1 LIFNSITTSEII
13 KISQAFTPVIAVGL
27 QGGSSIA
34 ILAVPSFMLT
44 LLEILDFHNF
54 KIMKGA
60 ILNYLEWDVL
70 LIKVS
75 ENMILYHMV
84 L

>member
-13 KISQAFTPVIAVGL
+13 KISQAFTPVITVGL
-27 QGGSSIA
+27 QGESSIA

-60 ILNYLEWDVL
+60 LSNYLEWDVL